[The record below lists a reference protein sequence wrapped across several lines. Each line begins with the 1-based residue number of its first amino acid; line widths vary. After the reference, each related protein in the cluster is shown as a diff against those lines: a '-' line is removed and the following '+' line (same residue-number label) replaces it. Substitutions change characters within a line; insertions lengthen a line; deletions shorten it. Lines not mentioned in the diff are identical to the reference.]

1 MALGPWGRRPD
12 KEEGAAA
19 AGARAGA
26 TAEERRFPCAQ
37 CGANL
42 RYTPGETWMSCSYCG
57 HEQAI
62 PGASAER
69 VASALAPMDLRAT
82 LAAPP
87 PPAAMEET
95 RVLSC
100 TNCGAQVE
108 FEPAV
113 HAAECPFCAT
123 PVVTDTGTHRHIKP
137 QGVLPFRLTDAEAR
151 AAFAKWLKGLWF
163 APNGLARYARGDNR
177 FTGIYV
183 PYWSFDADT
192 RSSYRGERGV
202 YYYTGSG
209 KKRRRQIRWSPA
221 SGRVARR
228 FDDLLVMAAQSLPR
242 RYVRALE
249 PWSLTDLRP
258 YDARFLSGFRAEGYT
273 VPLPDGW
280 AIGRA
285 RMDEV
290 IRGDVARAIGGDV
303 QRIHGIDTTTSGERF
318 KHLLLPVWVAA
329 YRYRGRSYR
338 FVVNAQTGQV
348 RGERPWSWIKIGL
361 AVLLAG
367 LAIAGFAVLSEM
379 Q

>member
-1 MALGPWGRRPD
+1 MAIGPWGRRPGKD
-12 KEEGAAA
+12 DDAPGGGVAVP
-19 AGARAGA
+19 AGA
-26 TAEERRFPCAQ
+26 EELRFPCAQ

-57 HEQAI
+57 HEQPI
-62 PGASAER
+62 PGAGAER
-69 VASALAPMDLRAT
+69 VATVLVPMDLRAT

-87 PPAAMEET
+87 PAAAMEET

-100 TNCGAQVE
+100 TNCGAQVQ

-113 HAAECPFCAT
+113 HAAECPFCGT

-137 QGVLPFRLTDAEAR
+137 QGVLPFRLTDTEAR

-163 APNGLARYARGDNR
+163 APNGLARYARGENR
-177 FTGIYV
+177 FAGIYV
-183 PYWSFDADT
+183 PYWAFDADT
-192 RSSYRGERGV
+192 RSQFRGERGI
-202 YYYTGSG
+202 YYTTGSG
-209 KKRRRQIRWSPA
+209 KQRRREIRWSPA
-221 SGRVARR
+221 SGTVARR

-242 RYVRALE
+242 RYVTALE
-249 PWSLTDLRP
+249 PWRLDDLQP

-273 VPLPDGW
+273 VDLPEGW
-280 AIGRA
+280 QIGRA

-303 QRIHGIDTTTSGERF
+303 QRIHSVQTATSSERF

-329 YRYRGRSYR
+329 YRYRGRSFR

-348 RGERPWSWIKIGL
+348 RGERPWSWIKIAF

-367 LAIAGFAVLSEM
+367 LALAGFAALSEM